1 MKRFIN
7 MGSIDQ
13 FRTVTKNLQRMVQYQ
28 GQDEN
33 GKAVYDK
40 NTKMPII
47 TAIGTEKIH
56 GTNAAVCYSNPD
68 GFWVQSRKNII
79 TPEKDNAG
87 CAFQAYANES
97 AWGDI
102 INKLAGKYDIDLR
115 ENIIS
120 IYFEWSGGNIQKK
133 SALSGLNKRAMIFQY
148 FKVSP
153 IEPQT
158 ENDGTENGARWL
170 ETSIDV
176 QDTECGAKT
185 IWVDNPEKNIFNI
198 MNFQKTQIEI
208 DFNQPLM
215 AQNKMIEMV
224 EAIEKNSPV
233 GQSFG
238 VAGNTGEGY
247 VFTFEYKGVV
257 YRFKVKGEEHA
268 KGSGK
273 VKTLKPVD
281 EELENKKIKFV
292 NEVACQ
298 EFRLDQMFTEIQNSK
313 YNGNVME
320 MSNKDIGDYLRL
332 VVNDVIKEHSDVML
346 IDGLEPKMV
355 NGMISKVA
363 RGYFMDRL
371 DKEQM

>member
-1 MKRFIN
+1 MKRFISF
-7 MGSIDQ
+7 GSIDQ
-13 FRTVTKNLQRMVQYQ
+13 MRTVVKNVKHSASYK
-28 GQDEN
+28 GVDEDGN
-33 GKAVYDK
+33 VIFDK
-40 NTKMPII
+40 TAKMPKIN
-47 TAIGTEKIH
+47 AIASEKIH
-56 GTNAAVCYSNPD
+56 GSNAGVCYSEPD

-87 CAFQAYANES
+87 CAFSAYENKD
-97 AWGDI
+97 AWMEI
-102 INKLAGKYDIDLR
+102 ILALADEYDINLK

-120 IYFEWSGGNIQKK
+120 VYYEWAGGNIQKNACVSGYKK
-133 SALSGLNKRAMIFQY
+133 SAFIFQF

-158 ENDGTENGARWL
+158 DSKGEETAKWL
-170 ETSIDV
+170 ETGYNYDCEFSWVWIDNV
-176 QDTECGAKT
+176 EA
-185 IWVDNPEKNIFNI
+185 NIYNV
-198 MNFQKTQIEI
+198 MNFPHYEIEI
-208 DFNQPLM
+208 DFERPDFATNKLIDLVENTIETESPLGK
-215 AQNKMIEMV
+215 ALGLEKMI
-224 EAIEKNSPV
+224 
-233 GQSFG
+233 
-238 VAGNTGEGY
+238 GEG
-247 VFTFEYKGVV
+247 VVVTFEYKGNI
-257 YRFKVKGEEHA
+257 YRFKVKGEKHA

-281 EELENKKIKFV
+281 EELENKKVKFV

-332 VVNDVIKEHSDVML
+332 VVNDVIKEHSSDMAKE
-346 IDGLEPKMV
+346 DLEPKMI

-371 DKEQM
+371 DKEQMC